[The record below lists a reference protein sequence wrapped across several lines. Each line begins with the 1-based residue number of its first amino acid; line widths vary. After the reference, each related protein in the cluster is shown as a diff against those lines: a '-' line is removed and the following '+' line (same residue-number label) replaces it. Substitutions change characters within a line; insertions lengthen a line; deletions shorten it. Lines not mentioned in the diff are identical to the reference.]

1 MGIRQY
7 LERLALGRSAY
18 QDVEAEQPLRHAG
31 PSSSISAQEVTGHE
45 YDQQYDSRGRPI
57 NPAIEEFNAEQRK
70 AQNAV
75 LALVGIV
82 EKKEEIEQSSGL
94 RYRAIQEARRTLL
107 RDEQD
112 RGEVL
117 EYVVY
122 AATFL
127 FHLWPDAFIQRVQ
140 IGLYDSSRSVAEI
153 LSTES
158 AEMYR
163 GGMRWSLAKR
173 FPGGVASVVH
183 ALTRVGLMVAAEYVV
198 GELQDWVMRSKLSRK
213 TRERVHKGLEHVLQG
228 LIAGICVVLMPLEY
242 YAAAQRLDLAPA
254 LPTLPRFP
262 SFFPAR
268 YAGSFHRHIWNG
280 RPGSRMMGLITSP
293 GAFLFIYRML
303 FYDATDSV
311 FPVFHLITDFKFPD
325 VNDDPAKV
333 TRPRFQRDPVG
344 WVLYQCYFLRV
355 RFLQR
360 SGWSIIKRNENRA
373 LRDNDEANIRPVS
386 AGKATPIHRSTILAQ
401 LPVQFVADAVDG
413 LLCRIINLPFE
424 ALMMR
429 TIAANF
435 LASSHE
441 KTIVGM
447 MSASR
452 LYAPPGGGPLT
463 RGSSGLGQYMSR
475 IGLSL
480 ALSLTLDVVIFHGI
494 YNSVRRMGVRYF
506 DWGRKGKI
514 GQVIY
519 SEEGFTGRGSPVHE
533 PDEMH

>member
-1 MGIRQY
+1 MGRRQY

-18 QDVEAEQPLRHAG
+18 QDEAEQPRRNASSPNAS
-31 PSSSISAQEVTGHE
+31 PSQEVTGHE
-45 YDQQYDSRGRPI
+45 YEQQYDSQGRPI

-94 RYRAIQEARRTLL
+94 RYRAIQEARRDLL
-107 RDEQD
+107 KDEQD

-117 EYVVY
+117 EYAVY
-122 AATFL
+122 AANFL

-153 LSTES
+153 LSTEW

-173 FPGGVASVVH
+173 FPGSMASVVH
-183 ALTRVGLMVAAEYVV
+183 ALTRVGLMVGAEYVV
-198 GELQDWVMRSKLSRK
+198 GELQDWVMRSRLSRK
-213 TRERVHKGLEHVLQG
+213 TREKVHKGLEHVLQG
-228 LIAGICVVLMPLEY
+228 LIAGICIILMPLEY
-242 YAAAQRLDLAPA
+242 YAAAQRLGLAPA
-254 LPTLPRFP
+254 LPVLPGFR
-262 SFFPAR
+262 SFLPAK
-268 YAGSFHRHIWNG
+268 YAGSFHRQIWNG
-280 RPGSRMMGLITSP
+280 RPGSHIMRLITSP

-325 VNDDPAKV
+325 VNDDPTKV
-333 TRPRFQRDPVG
+333 ARPTFQRDPVG
-344 WVLYQCYFLRV
+344 WVLYQCYSIRSS
-355 RFLQR
+355 FLQH
-360 SGWSIIKRNENRA
+360 SGWSVVKRGENRA
-373 LRDNDEANIRPVS
+373 LRDSDEANIRPVS
-386 AGKATPIHRSTILAQ
+386 AGKLTPVHRSTIMAQ
-401 LPVQFVADAVDG
+401 LPVQFVADAIDG
-413 LLCRIINLPFE
+413 VLCRIINLPFE

-435 LASSHE
+435 LASPNQ
-441 KTIVGM
+441 KTIAGI

-452 LYAPPGGGPLT
+452 LYAPFGGGPLI
-463 RGSSGLGQYMSR
+463 RGGSGLGQYMSR

-494 YNSVRRMGVRYF
+494 YNSVRRLGVRYF

-519 SEEGFTGRGSPVHE
+519 SEEGFAARGSQGDQLDQLH
-533 PDEMH
+533 

>member
-1 MGIRQY
+1 MGRRRY

-18 QDVEAEQPLRHAG
+18 QDIEAEQPLGHAG
-31 PSSSISAQEVTGHE
+31 LSNSIPAQEETGRE
-45 YDQQYDSRGRPI
+45 YEQQYDSRGRPI
-57 NPAIEEFNAEQRK
+57 NPTIEEFNAEQRK

-94 RYRAIQEARRTLL
+94 RYKAIQEARRSLL

-122 AATFL
+122 AANFL

-153 LSTES
+153 LSTEW

-183 ALTRVGLMVAAEYVV
+183 ALTRVGLMVGAEYVI
-198 GELQDWVMRSKLSRK
+198 GELQDWAMRSKLSRK
-213 TRERVHKGLEHVLQG
+213 SRERLHKGLEHVLQG

-254 LPTLPRFP
+254 LPTLPGFQ
-262 SFFPAR
+262 SFLPTQ

-280 RPGSRMMGLITSP
+280 RPGSRLMGLVTSP

-311 FPVFHLITDFKFPD
+311 FPVFHLITDFTFPD
-325 VNDDPAKV
+325 VNDDPLKIS
-333 TRPRFQRDPVG
+333 RPKFHRDPVG
-344 WVLYQCYFLRV
+344 WVLYQCYILRS

-360 SGWSIIKRNENRA
+360 SGWFVVKRNENRA
-373 LRDNDEANIRPVS
+373 LRDIEEANIRPVS
-386 AGKATPIHRSTILAQ
+386 AGKVIPIHRSTVLAQ
-401 LPVQFVADAVDG
+401 LPIQFLADAVDG

-441 KTIVGM
+441 KTIVGI

-452 LYAPPGGGPLT
+452 LYAPLLGGPFS
-463 RGSSGLGQYMSR
+463 RGGSGLGQYMSR
-475 IGLSL
+475 TGLSL

-494 YNSVRRMGVRYF
+494 YNSVRRTGVRYF
-506 DWGRKGKI
+506 DWGRMGKI

-519 SEEGFTGRGSPVHE
+519 SEEGFTAHGSRG
-533 PDEMH
+533 DELDHLH